1 MRKPKARTTTTRTVI
16 RKVGKGRYA
25 DPIPVQPRALS
36 DAQAAALLDVSLR
49 RRDST
54 AFLRALQLAV
64 KAHRYATVAQ
74 KTGFNRTWL
83 YQAISPS
90 GNLGIRTVVTLLT
103 VLGLRLRVERFT
115 KPKDQYAKVET

>member
-1 MRKPKARTTTTRTVI
+1 MPI
-16 RKVGKGRYA
+16 
-25 DPIPVQPRALS
+25 PIPVQPRALS

-74 KTGFNRTWL
+74 KTAFNRTPVVQGDFTLGQPWHSYDRYIIECARL
-83 YQAISPS
+83 PGSGLDQVHQSISPQS
-90 GNLGIRTVVTLLT
+90 IAVVAGFDHLAN
-103 VLGLRLRVERFT
+103 GE
-115 KPKDQYAKVET
+115 